1 MTAYL
6 YIFGTIF
13 LTVLG
18 QIILKFGAHTFKKS
32 PQNIQEFIP
41 YIFKLLINPYFI
53 SAIFFAMIGS
63 FLWTIALN
71 KFELS
76 FAYPFMSLSFIL
88 IVLLSSILF
97 SEQVSLVRWIGVLT
111 VCFGVFL
118 ISRS

>member
-1 MTAYL
+1 M
-6 YIFGTIF
+6 
-13 LTVLG
+13 
-18 QIILKFGAHTFKKS
+18 
-32 PQNIQEFIP
+32 E
-41 YIFKLLINPYFI
+41 FKLLINPYFI